1 MKNKTNLL
9 RGIIGALLGLILIF
23 AALKI
28 AKKIVANKAKPKIK
42 VEKQINKVYT
52 QVVEN
57 KPIPITINEKG
68 SLQALRKVELYSEV
82 QGILKPNSRL
92 FKPGQRYAKGSILFE
107 IDDSEFRASLI
118 AQKSVL
124 YNQITQ
130 VLPDLQ
136 LDYPEVF
143 DKWKNYLSGFDIK
156 AATPSLPEFTNDR
169 EKYFIN
175 SKSIITT
182 YYNIKNLEERLSK
195 FTIRS
200 PFYGIVTESLVNP
213 GSLIRTGQKLGAIL
227 SPVVYELPLSVN
239 DSYQEY
245 LKIGKKVTL
254 HNLEKTNSWVGTIA
268 RINAVVN
275 SATQGIEIYVQVTGK
290 DLKEG
295 MFLEADISGEK
306 ISSGFEI
313 SRKLLI
319 ENSKVFEVKENK
331 LHLRHV
337 EIAFYT
343 EKSAIITNLPDGII
357 LLQNA
362 IPGAYEG
369 MLVEYAETSN

>member
-1 MKNKTNLL
+1 MKNNSNLL
-9 RGIIGALLGLILIF
+9 RGIIGAVLGLILIF
-23 AALKI
+23 AAVKI
-28 AKKIVANKAKPKIK
+28 AGKLVANKAKPKIK

-92 FKPGQRYAKGSILFE
+92 FKPGQTYAKGSILFE
-107 IDDSEFRASLI
+107 IDDSEFRAGLI

-143 DKWKNYLSGFDIK
+143 EKWKNYLSGFDIK
-156 AATPSLPEFTNDR
+156 ESTPTLPEFTNDR

-175 SKSIITT
+175 SKSIVTT
-182 YYNIKNLEERLSK
+182 YYNIRNLEERLSK

-227 SPVVYELPLSVN
+227 SPAVYELPLSVN
-239 DSYQEY
+239 ESYEEY
-245 LKIGKKVTL
+245 LKVGKKVTL
-254 HNLEKTNSWVGTIA
+254 HNLERTKSWEGKIA

-306 ISSGFEI
+306 ISSGFEV

-331 LHLRHV
+331 LHLRDV
-337 EIAFYT
+337 EIAFFK
-343 EKSAIITNLPDGII
+343 EKSAIITNLPDSTV

-369 MLVEYAETSN
+369 MLVENAESSN